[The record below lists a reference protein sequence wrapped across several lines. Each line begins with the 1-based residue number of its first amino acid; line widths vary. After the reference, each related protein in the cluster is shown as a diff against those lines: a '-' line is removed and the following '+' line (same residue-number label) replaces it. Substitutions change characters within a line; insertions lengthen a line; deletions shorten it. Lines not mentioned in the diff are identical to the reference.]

1 MNCALISIG
10 DELLIGQTINTN
22 AAWLGEQLNLLGFN
36 VMAGLVIPD
45 DKVAIENA
53 LNDFSS
59 ADLIIMT
66 GGLGP
71 TKDDI
76 TKHTL
81 VLILI
86 PS

>member
-59 ADLIIMT
+59 VI
-66 GGLGP
+66 
-71 TKDDI
+71 
-76 TKHTL
+76 
-81 VLILI
+81 
-86 PS
+86 